1 MIQLLFGEI
10 AKIEIG
16 GTEDATQK
24 GTFHFSEVLFSVNAP
39 HFFVTRQKFI
49 GVYWLYSKTFV
60 PLFPIHSLLYNP
72 PACHRQSHLWK
83 PDIFCIKTS
92 QEPAKALKIINT
104 KNCGIVKANAFL
116 SQHDFFGVRWKE
128 HYGE

>member
-60 PLFPIHSLLYNP
+60 PLFPIHSLLSYLLSP
-72 PACHRQSHLWK
+72 K
-83 PDIFCIKTS
+83 
-92 QEPAKALKIINT
+92 AKLRNKMPERCPSVA
-104 KNCGIVKANAFL
+104 G
-116 SQHDFFGVRWKE
+116 
-128 HYGE
+128 